1 MFAADW
7 QSIAALAVVVA
18 VVILFALR
26 VFRRRNSKTACG
38 CGGKC
43 PIPPQNPPKKTD

>member
-7 QSIAALAVVVA
+7 QSIVAPVIVLTVVF
-18 VVILFALR
+18 LFALR
-26 VFRRRNSKTACG
+26 VFRRRNNKTACG

-43 PIPPQNPPKKTD
+43 PIPPQPSKKTD

>member
-7 QSIAALAVVVA
+7 QSIAAPVVVVA
-18 VVILFALR
+18 VALLFARR
-26 VFRRRNSKTACG
+26 VFRRRNNKTACG

-43 PIPPQNPPKKTD
+43 PIPPQSSKKTD

>member
-7 QSIAALAVVVA
+7 QSIAAPAVVVV

-26 VFRRRNSKTACG
+26 VFRRRNNKTACG
-38 CGGKC
+38 CGSKRS
-43 PIPPQNPPKKTD
+43 IPLKKTD